1 MNQATPYRIINRPR
15 SKKEIHSDSRNRKG
29 CHTYGSHLFSDFEL
43 LSKEEQEMVLVEN
56 VIWDDADDV
65 TVDSV
70 MTPCTAK
77 AYEVLKAASICWQDL
92 PANLQSAWK

>member
-1 MNQATPYRIINRPR
+1 MNQTAPYRIINRPR
-15 SKKEIHSDSRNRKG
+15 SKKEIQSDSRKRKG
-29 CHTYGSHLFSDFEL
+29 CHTYVSHFFSDFER
-43 LSKEEQEMVLVEN
+43 LSKEEQEMVLVKN

-77 AYEVLKAASICWQDL
+77 SYEVQEALRRGL
-92 PANLQSAWK
+92 AW